1 MDSLKKFF
9 PLSFK
14 YTGSVS
20 NLVIGV
26 LVYILVGILAG
37 VVIFL
42 ATLIGA
48 LIPIIG
54 PLLAW
59 ALGVVGAL
67 VDVYVVAG
75 IVIQF
80 LAHFKVFEK

>member
-20 NLVIGV
+20 NLVIGI
-26 LVYILVGILAG
+26 LVYLVVGVLAG
-37 VVIFL
+37 AVIWL
-42 ATLIGA
+42 AGLLGGWIPVLGA
-48 LIPIIG
+48 LLGWVLGIIG
-54 PLLAW
+54 T
-59 ALGVVGAL
+59 L
-67 VDVYVVAG
+67 VDIYVVAG